1 MLFIFASM
9 GQKRL
14 GFIYNN
20 KLKYTICKHGLAFCC
35 ESNSHMWRNN
45 YSSKIKSKQFF
56 FVSCHGL
63 WMNRACVTEFEP
75 NPPHKKTA
83 TFKMLKTVV
92 YSIKHSVLKNSTI
105 KQKIRIRE
113 KKVFDFF
120 LQMVQ
125 IRILRTECWK
135 REVTRFV
142 P

>member
-1 MLFIFASM
+1 MT
-9 GQKRL
+9 
-14 GFIYNN
+14 NDN
-20 KLKYTICKHGLAFCC
+20 V
-35 ESNSHMWRNN
+35 
-45 YSSKIKSKQFF
+45 

-120 LQMVQ
+120 CKWFKLEFYGLNVEKEKLRDFF
-125 IRILRTECWK
+125 RIVMK
-135 REVTRFV
+135 IS
-142 P
+142 